1 MFQDRVEA
9 GQRLAAALSRYADCP
24 EGLVLAIPRGGVVVG
39 LQLSLGL
46 RLPLDVLI
54 TRKIG
59 APGNPEL
66 AVAALAETGFL
77 HLNQDLL
84 ALYPALGGAVYEQRP
99 LVAEEI
105 ARRRTLYRG
114 GRELPD
120 LEGRTVLVVDD
131 GVATGS
137 TFLASVEALR
147 AARVARLVAALPVA
161 PPEPV
166 GKIASRVDDCVVLEA
181 PHPFDAVGQHYLDF
195 RQVDDEEVIHCL
207 EKSRLPPASPP

>member
-1 MFQDRVEA
+1 M
-9 GQRLAAALSRYADCP
+9 
-24 EGLVLAIPRGGVVVG
+24 
-39 LQLSLGL
+39 
-46 RLPLDVLI
+46 
-54 TRKIG
+54 
-59 APGNPEL
+59 
-66 AVAALAETGFL
+66 
-77 HLNQDLL
+77 
-84 ALYPALGGAVYEQRP
+84 YEQRP

-114 GRELPD
+114 GRGLPD

-161 PPEPV
+161 PPETV
-166 GKIASRVDDCVVLEA
+166 GKIASRVDDCVVLES
-181 PHPFDAVGQHYLDF
+181 PRPVDAVGQHYWDF

-207 EKSRLPPASPP
+207 EKGRRPPASPP